1 MQALGAYGFL
11 SLEKGLKAFLDHIP
25 AGLRNLQL
33 AASQVGSLPRLREL
47 SVECQRVIEKGDK
60 KRDNLKKE

>member
-11 SLEKGLKAFLDHIP
+11 GLKKGVKAFLEHIP

-33 AASQVGSLPRLREL
+33 AASQVGSLSRLREL
-47 SVECQRVIEKGDK
+47 SVECQRAIEK
-60 KRDNLKKE
+60 RDDLKKE